1 MKHWIGLAAGVILG
15 FSAFLLMP
23 ETAEAAEPETAR
35 DGIYI
40 EDIDVSGM
48 NREEI
53 SQAVQQKLAELQQDT
68 VQLMVNGTAV
78 TVSAGELG
86 LALEDSDVVDKAL
99 EAGQKGNVL
108 ERFRMEKYLEERGV
122 YVLEMDLSVDEDT
135 VRSVVENKCV
145 PLNTEA
151 VDRYLVH
158 NADGSFSVGGGQDG
172 CSVKVDETV
181 SKVTDYMDSQWHGGQ
196 GAVTAEVETV
206 AAQGDAEQLA
216 LVQDVLGSG
225 STEYQMNNAGRNTN
239 VVVGTS
245 KITGTTLYPGE
256 EYSVCNAMVPFSAE
270 NGYEPAPSYESG
282 EVVDTYGGGVCQVS
296 TTLYQA
302 VLQAELEV
310 TERSAHS
317 MLVHYVDPSM
327 DAAIAEGVKDFRFVN
342 NTDAPIYIEGTA
354 GNGTITFTIY
364 GHETRDASRV
374 VTYESEVVS
383 TEAITN
389 EFQADDTA
397 AFGTITVDYSAY
409 EGMTARLWK
418 VVTVNGTEES
428 REQINSSTY
437 RMVPNLYTVGTAGG
451 SEEAVAA
458 LQAAIATNDLT
469 QVQAVISQYPGGQ
482 AASAGTT
489 QTGTQAQNTEGT
501 AAQASTGN

>member
-206 AAQGDAEQLA
+206 AA
-216 LVQDVLGSG
+216 
-225 STEYQMNNAGRNTN
+225 
-239 VVVGTS
+239 
-245 KITGTTLYPGE
+245 
-256 EYSVCNAMVPFSAE
+256 
-270 NGYEPAPSYESG
+270 
-282 EVVDTYGGGVCQVS
+282 
-296 TTLYQA
+296 
-302 VLQAELEV
+302 
-310 TERSAHS
+310 
-317 MLVHYVDPSM
+317 
-327 DAAIAEGVKDFRFVN
+327 
-342 NTDAPIYIEGTA
+342 
-354 GNGTITFTIY
+354 
-364 GHETRDASRV
+364 
-374 VTYESEVVS
+374 
-383 TEAITN
+383 
-389 EFQADDTA
+389 
-397 AFGTITVDYSAY
+397 
-409 EGMTARLWK
+409 
-418 VVTVNGTEES
+418 
-428 REQINSSTY
+428 
-437 RMVPNLYTVGTAGG
+437 
-451 SEEAVAA
+451 
-458 LQAAIATNDLT
+458 
-469 QVQAVISQYPGGQ
+469 
-482 AASAGTT
+482 
-489 QTGTQAQNTEGT
+489 
-501 AAQASTGN
+501 